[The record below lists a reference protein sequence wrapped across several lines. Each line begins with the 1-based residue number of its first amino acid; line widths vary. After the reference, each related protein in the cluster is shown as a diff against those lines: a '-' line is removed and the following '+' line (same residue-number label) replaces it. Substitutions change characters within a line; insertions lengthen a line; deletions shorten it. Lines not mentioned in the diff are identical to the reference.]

1 MMINQRIYG
10 VLVVGLLFLG
20 CNTDR
25 STETY
30 IDMSNP
36 IESSEKV
43 AMNDEPMID
52 IMTLDDTFVLD
63 IRYATDNNFMG
74 KAVYTP
80 EEARCLLR
88 ESVANAL
95 VAVHADLKADGYRL
109 KIFDCFRPALVQQRL
124 WEVVPNPDYVAQP
137 VFDENGVPI
146 KGSKH
151 NRGAA
156 VDLTLITLDRSYV
169 DMPTDYDD
177 FRELAHPD
185 SPDMTDTQRQN
196 VIKLSEAMQRHGFT
210 PISTEWWHFD
220 GPNWETFGLQ

>member
-1 MMINQRIYG
+1 M
-10 VLVVGLLFLG
+10 VVGLLCVG

-36 IESSEKV
+36 IESSEKA
-43 AMNDEPMID
+43 AMNDEPMVD
-52 IMTLDDTFVLD
+52 IMTLDDSFELD
-63 IRYATDNNFMG
+63 VRYATDNNFTG

-88 ESVANAL
+88 ESVAHAL

-109 KIFDCFRPALVQQRL
+109 KIFDCFRPAIVQQRL
-124 WEVVPNPDYVAQP
+124 WEVVSNPDYVAQP

-156 VDLTLITLDRSYV
+156 VDLTLITLDGLYV

-177 FRELAHPD
+177 FSEQAHPGNPNTPE
-185 SPDMTDTQRQN
+185 SQRAN
-196 VIKLSEAMQRHGFT
+196 VMKLSDAMQRHGFT